1 MPSRPT
7 PKRAAGGARAS
18 SAPLGR
24 SELVD
29 RQTEL
34 AELRRLADERRPVL
48 ALLYGRR
55 RVGKTF
61 LLDHAWRGHRH
72 FYFLAADTTAD
83 LNRQEL
89 LRELRAQ
96 VGDGVDTDP
105 SNYPSW
111 RTVFR
116 LLADLATDEPLVVVL
131 DEFQYLM
138 AKEDDIVSHLVA
150 VWDRELRGRPLMLV
164 LCGSEVATME
174 RLEAGDGPLYGRWTW
189 AARLRPFD
197 YYDAAAMVPD
207 RPPREAAQVY
217 GIFGGTPRFLATIKP
232 GESLADR
239 VVESVLSPRGE
250 VHLQLD
256 RIIEQEKGIRE
267 PAEYRALLAAIAGGK
282 TQLEEIVQATGL
294 GDRANAV
301 RRVAVLEGL
310 ELIARERN
318 FDAHEK
324 AAWQHRI
331 ADPAVRFWYRFVQPN
346 RSRLETGGAR
356 QVWTKRVEPLLNDYM
371 GKVFEGICREAY
383 ERHHEAWGLPGALDW
398 ARWEGKDRNRR
409 PIEVGIVARLDDG
422 RILTGEVKWSSKP
435 VDAAVHNDLMR
446 DLEDLAAS
454 GQGWAKDA
462 LNVKKSAGYIYF
474 SASGFSHDF
483 HSRVATNAR
492 IRLFSLD
499 DLYLRP
505 IQREGAAAQTEGA
518 GGAGE

>member
-1 MPSRPT
+1 VCHSHV
-7 PKRAAGGARAS
+7 GQ
-18 SAPLGR
+18 PLP
-24 SELVD
+24 
-29 RQTEL
+29 
-34 AELRRLADERRPVL
+34 ADNSL
-48 ALLYGRR
+48 ALPPHQEAL
-55 RVGKTF
+55 
-61 LLDHAWRGHRH
+61 HWRGHRH
-72 FYFLAADTTAD
+72 FYFLAADTTAE
-83 LNRQEL
+83 LNWQEL
-89 LRELRAQ
+89 LRELRTQ

-105 SNYPSW
+105 ANYPSG

-138 AKEDDIVSHLVA
+138 AKDDDIVSHLVA

-174 RLEAGDGPLYGRWTW
+174 RLESGDGPLYGRWTW

-207 RPPREAAQVY
+207 RSPREAAQVY
-217 GIFGGTPRFLATIKP
+217 GIFGGTPRFLATIMP
-232 GESLADR
+232 GEPLADR

-256 RIIEQEKGIRE
+256 RVIEQEKGIRE
-267 PAEYRALLAAIAGGK
+267 PAEYRALLAAIAGGT

-324 AAWQHRI
+324 AAWRHRI

-356 QVWTKRVEPLLNDYM
+356 QVWTRRVEPLLDDYM

-383 ERHHEAWGLPGALDW
+383 ARHHERWGLPGAADW

-409 PIEVGIVARLDDG
+409 PIEVDIVARLDDG
-422 RILTGEVKWSSKP
+422 RILTGEVKWSSRP
-435 VDAAVHNDLMR
+435 VDASVHAELMR

-462 LNVKKSAGYIYF
+462 LAATTSAGYIYF
-474 SASGFSHDF
+474 SAAGFTEAF
-483 HSRVATNAR
+483 TSRAREDAR
-492 IRLFSLD
+492 IRLITLD
-499 DLYLRP
+499 AMYDR
-505 IQREGAAAQTEGA
+505 
-518 GGAGE
+518 

>member
-1 MPSRPT
+1 MPARPAK
-7 PKRAAGGARAS
+7 KRSTAGAPS
-18 SAPLGR
+18 SAATPVR

-72 FYFLAADTTAD
+72 FYFLAADTTAE

-105 SNYPSW
+105 ANYPSW

-138 AKEDDIVSHLVA
+138 AKEDDIVSNLVA

-197 YYDAAAMVPD
+197 YHDAAAMVPD
-207 RPPREAAQVY
+207 RSPREAAQVY

-232 GESLADR
+232 GESLADQ

-356 QVWTKRVEPLLNDYM
+356 QVWAKRVEPLLNDYM

-383 ERHHEAWGLPGALDW
+383 ARHHETWGLPGAVDW

-409 PIEVGIVARLDDG
+409 PIEVDIVARLDDG

-435 VDAAVHNDLMR
+435 VDAAVHTDLMR

-462 LNVKKSAGYIYF
+462 LSVEKSAGHIYF
-474 SASGFSHDF
+474 SAAGFSDDF
-483 HSRVATNAR
+483 QARAATDAR
-492 IRLFSLD
+492 IRLFSLN
-499 DLYLRP
+499 DLYWRP
-505 IQREGAAAQTEGA
+505 MQREGAVALADVA
-518 GGAGE
+518 GGASE

>member
-1 MPSRPT
+1 MRP
-7 PKRAAGGARAS
+7 A
-18 SAPLGR
+18 
-24 SELVD
+24 LVD
-29 RQTEL
+29 REAEL
-34 AELRRLADERRPVL
+34 AELRRLADRREPVL

-55 RVGKTF
+55 RVGKTY
-61 LLDHAWRGHRH
+61 LLDYAWRGRRH
-72 FYFLAADTTAD
+72 FYFLAADTTAE

-89 LRELRAQ
+89 LRELRGV
-96 VGDGVDTDP
+96 VGDSIDTDP
-105 SNYPSW
+105 ANYPSW

-138 AKEDDIVSHLVA
+138 AKDDDIVSHLVA

-174 RLEAGDGPLYGRWTW
+174 RLEAGDSPLYGRWTW

-197 YYDAAAMVPD
+197 YYDAAAMVPERD
-207 RPPREAAQVY
+207 TREAALVY
-217 GIFGGTPRFLATIKP
+217 GIFGGTPRFLTTIQP
-232 GESLADR
+232 GEALADR

-267 PAEYRALLAAIAGGK
+267 PAEYRALLAAIAAGQ
-282 TQLEEIVQATGL
+282 TELEKIVQTTGL

-301 RRVAVLEGL
+301 RRVAVLEKL
-310 ELIARERN
+310 ELIERERN

-346 RSRLETGGAR
+346 RSRLETGGPASTR
-356 QVWTKRVEPLLNDYM
+356 QVWRRRVEPLLNDYM
-371 GKVFEGICREAY
+371 GKVFERICREAFV
-383 ERHHEAWGLPGALDW
+383 RHHDAWELPGPSTW

-409 PIEVGIVARLDDG
+409 PIELDCVARLDDG
-422 RILTGEVKWSSKP
+422 RILTGEVKWSSRA
-435 VDAAVHNDLMR
+435 VDADVHADLVR
-446 DLEDLAAS
+446 DLEDLGAS

-462 LNVKKSAGYIYF
+462 LSAEKSAGHVYF
-474 SASGFSHDF
+474 SAAGFTDAF
-483 HSRVATNAR
+483 RERAAKAPAL
-492 IRLFSLD
+492 RLISLV
-499 DLYLRP
+499 DLYEPAR
-505 IQREGAAAQTEGA
+505 RHARMET
-518 GGAGE
+518 